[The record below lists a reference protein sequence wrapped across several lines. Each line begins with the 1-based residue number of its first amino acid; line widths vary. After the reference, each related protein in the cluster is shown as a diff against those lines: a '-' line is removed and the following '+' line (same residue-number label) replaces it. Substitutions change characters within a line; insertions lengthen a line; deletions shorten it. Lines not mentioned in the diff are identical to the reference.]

1 MQVFVPLEEIPEGL
15 MFSGMLV
22 PYQVGMRLAGR
33 AARLHEARASAP
45 PPAEYPRVE
54 RAEARRELA
63 CCED

>member
-15 MFSGMLV
+15 LSAGMLV

-33 AARLHEARASAP
+33 AARLHEARVSAP
-45 PPAEYPRVE
+45 PSAEYSRVE
-54 RAEARRELA
+54 RVEARRELA

>member
-33 AARLHEARASAP
+33 AVRLHEARASAP
-45 PPAEYPRVE
+45 PPVEYPRVE
-54 RAEARRELA
+54 RAEARHELA